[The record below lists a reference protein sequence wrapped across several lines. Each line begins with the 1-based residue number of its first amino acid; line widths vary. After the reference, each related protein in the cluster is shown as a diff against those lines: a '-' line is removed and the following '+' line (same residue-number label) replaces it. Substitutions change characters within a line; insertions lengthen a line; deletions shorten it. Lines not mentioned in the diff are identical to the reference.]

1 MKFILG
7 KKIEMTQVFD
17 ESGEVTPVT
26 LVEAGPCKVL
36 QKKNKEKDLYEAV
49 QIGYVEI
56 TKKNQM
62 KKPSTG
68 KHFKYI
74 KEFSGADYNPGDE
87 INSSIFKVGDIVN
100 VSGKSKGKGF
110 QGGMK
115 KWGFSGAGGSHGV
128 KHTKRKIGSIG
139 GAFPQRVLKGKK
151 MPGRMGQE
159 RITVKGL
166 KVIKVENNII
176 TLKGAVPGRRGTLLE
191 ITGK

>member
-1 MKFILG
+1 
-7 KKIEMTQVFD
+7 MTQVFD

-26 LVEAGPCKVL
+26 LVEAGPCKIL
-36 QKKNKEKDLYEAV
+36 QKKNADKDGYAAT
-49 QIGYVEI
+49 QIGFVEI

-62 KKPSTG
+62 KKPNTG
-68 KHFKYI
+68 KHFKHI
-74 KEFSGADYNPGDE
+74 REFSGADYNPGDD
-87 INSSIFKVGDIVN
+87 INSSIFEVGDIVT
-100 VSGKSKGKGF
+100 VSGESKGKGF

-139 GAFPQRVLKGKK
+139 GAFPQRVLKGKR

-166 KVIKVENNII
+166 QVMNIDNEKNII
-176 TLKGAVPGRRGTLLE
+176 ALKGAVPGRRGTLLE
-191 ITGK
+191 ITVK

>member
-1 MKFILG
+1 
-7 KKIEMTQVFD
+7 
-17 ESGEVTPVT
+17 
-26 LVEAGPCKVL
+26 
-36 QKKNKEKDLYEAV
+36 
-49 QIGYVEI
+49 
-56 TKKNQM
+56 
-62 KKPSTG
+62 
-68 KHFKYI
+68 
-74 KEFSGADYNPGDE
+74 
-87 INSSIFKVGDIVN
+87 
-100 VSGKSKGKGF
+100 
-110 QGGMK
+110 MK